1 MNQVTQLRNALR
13 PHLSW
18 HGARLS
24 FLAAFLIALL
34 RVKTINFAE
43 LASAFSGKA
52 QTDSHYKRLQRFFRD
67 FAMDY
72 GEIAQTV
79 VALMSIPEPWVLSI
93 DRTEWKFGD
102 CVFNILMLGIVHE
115 GVAFPVAWTLLN
127 KRGNSNRHER
137 MELFNDFLER
147 FRDRKIA
154 CLCADREFVG
164 KDWFGYLLHKP
175 NTPFRIRIR
184 SNHKLSDGLTS
195 LKVGILF
202 QDLLVGQHKVLRHKR
217 LLWGHWL
224 YIAALRLEDGDL
236 LVIATQTAPQSAIR
250 DYAQRWGIETLFGI
264 FKTRGF
270 CLESTHLSD
279 PQRLSKLIG
288 LLSLALCW
296 VVLTGEWLHQRKP
309 LKVKT
314 HGRRAKSIFRYGF
327 DYLRNILVNLNEKM
341 NDFINVLQ
349 FLSCT

>member
-13 PHLSW
+13 PYLSW

-24 FLAAFLIALL
+24 FLAAFLIAVV

-43 LASAFSGKA
+43 LATAFSGTA
-52 QTDSHYKRLQRFFRD
+52 QPDSHYKRLQRFFRQYE
-67 FAMDY
+67 MDY
-72 GEIAQTV
+72 AEIAQAV

-115 GVAFPVAWTLLN
+115 GVAFPVAWTLLD

-154 CLCADREFVG
+154 YLSADREFVG
-164 KDWFGYLLHKP
+164 KDWFEYLLHAPK
-175 NTPFRIRIR
+175 TPFRIRIR
-184 SNHKLSDGLTS
+184 SNHKLSDGHIS

-202 QDLLVGQHKVLRHKR
+202 QDLQVGQLKVLRHQR

-270 CLESTHLSD
+270 CLESTHLTD
-279 PQRLSKLIG
+279 PERLSKLIA

-296 VVLTGEWLHQRKP
+296 VVLTGEWLHQGKP
-309 LKVKT
+309 LKLKT

-341 NDFINVLQ
+341 DDFLNVLQ